1 MPKKGEESVIR
12 AIRGATTVNDNDE
25 REIIDETKRLL
36 TEMIR
41 QNDVHAEDVVSILIS
56 MTDDLNATFPAK
68 ALRHFDGWTYVPV
81 MCMREINVP
90 HALPKCIRV
99 MMTVHTK
106 RSQQDIHHIYLRD
119 AVQLRPDLQ
128 LTKKSD
134 I

>member
-1 MPKKGEESVIR
+1 MIR
-12 AIRGATTVNDNDE
+12 AIRGATTVSDNDE

-41 QNDVHAEDVVSILIS
+41 QNDVHAEDVVSVLIS

-68 ALRHFDGWTYVPV
+68 ALRHLDGWTYVPV

-90 HALPKCIRV
+90 QALPKCIRV
-99 MMTVHTK
+99 MMTVHTN
-106 RSQQDIHHIYLRD
+106 RTQQDMHHVYLRD
-119 AVQLRPDLQ
+119 AIQLRPDLK